1 MSCGGTFAPSARSKS
16 SPEGRQAKIQAIE
29 GIKPWLQSV
38 LPKLPSMHTS
48 PKKHALKDPVRSGVS
63 LSLSLSVRIEIWSW
77 GPQSIFQPFFAV
89 VANPRLLS
97 YASSLREENTA
108 CCSTKLH
115 YWDGGSQTARA
126 ACGRRTRRCSARG
139 YSRWAVRGWDKMP
152 RRPPAAATL
161 PVDLE
166 SQDPKKMGSLNQGSN
181 TCFF

>member
-16 SPEGRQAKIQAIE
+16 SPAGRQAKVQAIE
-29 GIKPWLQSV
+29 GIKPWLQSL

-63 LSLSLSVRIEIWSW
+63 LSLCGSKFDHEVHK
-77 GPQSIFQPFFAV
+77 SIFQPFFAI

-139 YSRWAVRGWDKMP
+139 YSRWAVRGWDKTP

-166 SQDPKKMGSLNQGSN
+166 SQDPEKMGSLNQGSN
-181 TCFF
+181 TGFF

>member
-16 SPEGRQAKIQAIE
+16 SPEGRQAKVQAIE
-29 GIKPWLQSV
+29 GIKPWLQSL

-48 PKKHALKDPVRSGVS
+48 AKKHALKEPVRSGVS
-63 LSLSLSVRIEIWSW
+63 LSLCADRNLIMRSTRVYSNLSLPSW
-77 GPQSIFQPFFAV
+77 QT
-89 VANPRLLS
+89 PRLLS
-97 YASSLREENTA
+97 YASSLREDNTA

-139 YSRWAVRGWDKMP
+139 YSRWAVRGWDKTP

-166 SQDPKKMGSLNQGSN
+166 SQDPEKMGSLNQGSN
-181 TCFF
+181 TGFF